1 MASLRSFIA
10 VLFTSLWGWGSLVAA
25 IEAPTYELKIITEDW
40 APYNYQENGQI
51 SGFSVEIVQAM
62 MHQLGET
69 HTITVYPGARGE
81 SMLDHQANI
90 MNFSL
95 FRTPERENRY
105 KWIGPI
111 SQESIYFYKR
121 KDDQRIF
128 KSISD
133 IKKVAKI
140 AIPHKGLVSSY
151 VDTLKLANIH
161 KMPQKDAQFRHVL
174 MGRADL
180 LANVTPL
187 GISYYLKQL
196 NVDPDALLKT
206 QLKLLEFPLYI
217 ACSKQMP
224 DDIINRWQSALDQV
238 KASGEF
244 DRIYNKY
251 LH

>member
-1 MASLRSFIA
+1 MASLKRLIIVLIA
-10 VLFTSLWGWGSLVAA
+10 SLSVWASLVAA
-25 IEAPTYELKIITEDW
+25 IEAPTFELNIITEDW
-40 APYNYQENGQI
+40 APYNYQEKGKL

-62 MHQLGET
+62 MRQLGET
-69 HTITVYPGARGE
+69 HTISVYPGARGE
-81 SMLDHQANI
+81 SMLDHQPNI
-90 MNFSL
+90 MSFSL

>member
-1 MASLRSFIA
+1 MASIKGLMALLI
-10 VLFTSLWGWGSLVAA
+10 TSSLVWGSLVAA
-25 IEAPTYELKIITEDW
+25 GETPTYGLEIITEEW
-40 APYNYQENGQI
+40 APYNYQENGEI

-62 MHQLGET
+62 MVQLGET

-81 SMLDHQANI
+81 SMLNHQSNI
-90 MNFSL
+90 MSFSL
-95 FRTPERENRY
+95 FRTPERENHY

-151 VDTLKLANIH
+151 VDTLKLTNIH
-161 KMPQKDAQFRHVL
+161 KMPKKDAQFRHVL

-196 NVDPDALLKT
+196 NEAPNALVKT

-224 DDIINRWQSALDQV
+224 DNIINKWQIALDQV

-244 DRIYNKY
+244 ERIYNKY